1 MKFSFEFHYE
11 IFVFILYFHEIISIV
26 SCGNYFKLFGNQ
38 IHILYKT
45 KKKFFQFYGL
55 SKNLDKKTLLN
66 KMENKELEEK
76 SSPID
81 SAKQVTTTEKKTKPK
96 DPGRIAAGK
105 KLAEYN
111 KKAREAKKAGRENKE
126 IPKENKDE
134 IPKENNQEG
143 SFSLTQILSVASIV
157 VSLAGL
163 YYKRKELMSFVRP
176 EKNDFRE
183 PPIREMNLER
193 SERRERRVGRIK
205 ISEEDL
211 ERLRE
216 EKQKMEEYLEESKK
230 DSKLKPMD

>member
-1 MKFSFEFHYE
+1 MTCVRTW
-11 IFVFILYFHEIISIV
+11 I
-26 SCGNYFKLFGNQ
+26 
-38 IHILYKT
+38 T
-45 KKKFFQFYGL
+45 KK
-55 SKNLDKKTLLN
+55 LLN
-66 KMENKELEEK
+66 EMENKELEEK
-76 SSPID
+76 SLP
-81 SAKQVTTTEKKTKPK
+81 VTTTEKKTKPK

-143 SFSLTQILSVASIV
+143 SFSLTQILSVVSIV

-163 YYKRKELMSFVRP
+163 YYKRKELMSFVKP
-176 EKNDFRE
+176 EKNDFRA
-183 PPIREMNLER
+183 PPIREMNLDR
-193 SERRERRVGRIK
+193 SERRERRVGRVE

-216 EKQKMEEYLEESKK
+216 GSEESKK

>member
-1 MKFSFEFHYE
+1 
-11 IFVFILYFHEIISIV
+11 
-26 SCGNYFKLFGNQ
+26 
-38 IHILYKT
+38 
-45 KKKFFQFYGL
+45 
-55 SKNLDKKTLLN
+55 
-66 KMENKELEEK
+66 MENKELEEK

-111 KKAREAKKAGRENKE
+111 KKAREAKKAGREKE

-163 YYKRKELMSFVRP
+163 YYKRKELMSLVKP
-176 EKNDFRE
+176 EKYDFRA
-183 PPIREMNLER
+183 PPIRELNLEP
-193 SERRERRVGRIK
+193 
-205 ISEEDL
+205 
-211 ERLRE
+211 
-216 EKQKMEEYLEESKK
+216 EKKS
-230 DSKLKPMD
+230 

>member
-1 MKFSFEFHYE
+1 
-11 IFVFILYFHEIISIV
+11 
-26 SCGNYFKLFGNQ
+26 
-38 IHILYKT
+38 
-45 KKKFFQFYGL
+45 
-55 SKNLDKKTLLN
+55 
-66 KMENKELEEK
+66 MENKEPTE
-76 SSPID
+76 
-81 SAKQVTTTEKKTKPK
+81 QVTTTEKKTKPK

-111 KKAREAKKAGRENKE
+111 KKAREAKKSSKSIQENKE

-134 IPKENNQEG
+134 IPKEG

-163 YYKRKELMSFVRP
+163 YYKRKELMSFVKP
-176 EKNDFRE
+176 EKNDFQA
-183 PPIREMNLER
+183 PPIREIN
-193 SERRERRVGRIK
+193 SERRERRVGQIK

>member
-1 MKFSFEFHYE
+1 
-11 IFVFILYFHEIISIV
+11 
-26 SCGNYFKLFGNQ
+26 
-38 IHILYKT
+38 
-45 KKKFFQFYGL
+45 
-55 SKNLDKKTLLN
+55 
-66 KMENKELEEK
+66 MENKELKEK
-76 SSPID
+76 SLPTE
-81 SAKQVTTTEKKTKPK
+81 QVTTTEKKTKPK
-96 DPGRIAAGK
+96 DPGRIAARK
-105 KLAEYN
+105 KLTEYN

-143 SFSLTQILSVASIV
+143 SFSLTQILSVVSIV

-163 YYKRKELMSFVRP
+163 YYKRKELMSFVKP
-176 EKNDFRE
+176 EKNDFRA

-193 SERRERRVGRIK
+193 SERRERRVGRIE

-216 EKQKMEEYLEESKK
+216 KKQKMEECLEEPKK

>member
-1 MKFSFEFHYE
+1 
-11 IFVFILYFHEIISIV
+11 
-26 SCGNYFKLFGNQ
+26 
-38 IHILYKT
+38 
-45 KKKFFQFYGL
+45 
-55 SKNLDKKTLLN
+55 
-66 KMENKELEEK
+66 MENKELKEK
-76 SSPID
+76 SLPTE
-81 SAKQVTTTEKKTKPK
+81 QVTTTEKKTKPK

-111 KKAREAKKAGRENKE
+111 KKAREAKKAGREKE
-126 IPKENKDE
+126 IPNENKDE

-143 SFSLTQILSVASIV
+143 SFSLTQILSVVSIV

-163 YYKRKELMSFVRP
+163 YYKRKELMSFVKP
-176 EKNDFRE
+176 EKNDFQA

-193 SERRERRVGRIK
+193 SERRERRVGRIE

-216 EKQKMEEYLEESKK
+216 ESEESKK

>member
-1 MKFSFEFHYE
+1 
-11 IFVFILYFHEIISIV
+11 
-26 SCGNYFKLFGNQ
+26 
-38 IHILYKT
+38 
-45 KKKFFQFYGL
+45 
-55 SKNLDKKTLLN
+55 
-66 KMENKELEEK
+66 MENKEFEEK
-76 SSPID
+76 PSPTE
-81 SAKQVTTTEKKTKPK
+81 QVTSTVKKTKPK

-111 KKAREAKKAGRENKE
+111 KKAREAKKAHRENKE

-176 EKNDFRE
+176 EKPSEKNDFQA
-183 PPIREMNLER
+183 PSIREINLER
-193 SERRERRVGRIK
+193 Q
-205 ISEEDL
+205 
-211 ERLRE
+211 RE
-216 EKQKMEEYLEESKK
+216 ESEESKK